1 MKHLTGLGKNWDD
14 FVDPAMLAYNT
25 YCTPNLDNLCPFQLP
40 LGKNPK
46 IIPEIEIEPAKPFV
60 GTFKEAFENLKQKLQ
75 YFSQRLIEFRNNR
88 LGCLNKNK
96 ELHGYTVGQLVYL
109 YNPRGALLQTGSRK
123 IKCEWVGPLVIHKC
137 VSPQQFLL
145 MSLDGKVYPMLVEET
160 RLKPGKIWTTVGNVK
175 HLSELLMAIRSG
187 FKDKSCDLPIMPN

>member
-14 FVDPAMLAYNT
+14 FVDPAMLTYNT
-25 YCTPNLDNLCPFQLP
+25 YCTPNLDNLCPFQLA

-75 YFSQRLIEFRNNR
+75 YFRKRLIEFRNNR
-88 LGCLNKNK
+88 LGHLNKNK

-109 YNPRGALLQTGSRK
+109 YNPRGALLQTSSRK
-123 IKCEWVGPLVIHKC
+123 IKCEWG
-137 VSPQQFLL
+137 
-145 MSLDGKVYPMLVEET
+145 
-160 RLKPGKIWTTVGNVK
+160 WTFGNT
-175 HLSELLMAIRSG
+175 
-187 FKDKSCDLPIMPN
+187 